1 LKKHDNSGRIL
12 GLDVGTKRI
21 GVAISDESRILASG
35 LETVYVLY
43 SEQAVDDIISII
55 EEHHISE
62 VFVGLPVNTDGTESA
77 SAGFIRQFT
86 DLLREQ
92 VQTPVHYAD
101 ERFTTT
107 LAHRQ
112 LHALGKQ
119 PSRNRDVVDQMA
131 ACNIL
136 QSVLDKL

>member
-1 LKKHDNSGRIL
+1 LKKHNSFGRIL

-35 LETVYVLY
+35 LETIYVLY
-43 SEQAVDDIISII
+43 LEQAIDDIISIMN
-55 EEHHISE
+55 EYYISD

-77 SAGFIRQFT
+77 SAGFIRNFT
-86 DLLREQ
+86 EQ
-92 VQTPVHYAD
+92 LSAKTVVPVHYAD

-112 LHALGKQ
+112 LHELGKQ